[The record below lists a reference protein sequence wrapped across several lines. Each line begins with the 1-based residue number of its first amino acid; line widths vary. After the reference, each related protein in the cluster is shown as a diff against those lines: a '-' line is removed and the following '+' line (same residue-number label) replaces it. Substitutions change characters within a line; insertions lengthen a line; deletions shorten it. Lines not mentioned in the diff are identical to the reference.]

1 MGVGKI
7 LGYAVGGAVLG
18 VGAIAAA
25 PFTGGGS
32 ILGAATLVS
41 SLAGAGT
48 IAAAA
53 GTAAAVGGAAA
64 YAAKKEDEE
73 DNKKKEDLAN
83 LQKKAEKLEE
93 NLKKA
98 IQQFKG
104 DIEYFNFII
113 GATALG
119 ISMANANGVIVPEEI
134 KEIEEFVGGIANSS
148 YPLHVKE
155 TITNLYNEKPNFN
168 TAMSYLERIDPLNY
182 PSLRNLIELVA
193 LADGILHEKQKA
205 FLKAF
210 DNQIALIEYKPES
223 NDLES
228 IFLSEAKV
236 NFN

>member
-7 LGYAVGGAVLG
+7 LGYAVGGAVHG
-18 VGAIAAA
+18 VGAVAVA

-32 ILGAATLVS
+32 ILGAITLAT
-41 SLAGAGT
+41 SLTGAGA
-48 IAAAA
+48 IAA
-53 GTAAAVGGAAA
+53 GTAAVVGGAAA
-64 YAAKKEDEE
+64 YVAKKEDDE
-73 DNKKKEDLAN
+73 DNKKDEDIAN
-83 LQKKAEKLEE
+83 LKKKAEKLEE

-104 DIEYFNFII
+104 DLEYFNFII

-134 KEIEEFVGGIANSS
+134 KEIEEFIGGIANSS

-168 TAMSYLERIDPLNY
+168 TAMSYLEKINPLNY

-193 LADGILHEKQKA
+193 LADGILHEQQEA

-210 DNQIALIEYKPES
+210 DSQLTFIEYKPEN
-223 NDLES
+223 NDTEN
-228 IFLSEAKV
+228 IFLSDIQAKL
-236 NFN
+236 

>member
-18 VGAIAAA
+18 VGAVAAA

-32 ILGAATLVS
+32 ILGAITLAT
-41 SLAGAGT
+41 SLTGAGA
-48 IAAAA
+48 IAA
-53 GTAAAVGGAAA
+53 GTAAVVGGAAA
-64 YAAKKEDEE
+64 YVAKKEDDE
-73 DNKKKEDLAN
+73 DNKKDEDIAN
-83 LQKKAEKLEE
+83 LKKKAEKLEE

-104 DIEYFNFII
+104 DLEYFNFII

-134 KEIEEFVGGIANSS
+134 KEIEEFIGGIANSS

-168 TAMSYLERIDPLNY
+168 TAMSYLEKINPLNY

-193 LADGILHEKQKA
+193 LADGILHEQQEA

-210 DNQIALIEYKPES
+210 DSQLTFIEYKPEN
-223 NDLES
+223 NDTEN
-228 IFLSEAKV
+228 IFLSDIQAKL
-236 NFN
+236 

>member
-1 MGVGKI
+1 MGIGKI
-7 LGYAVGGAVLG
+7 LGYAVGGAVIG
-18 VGAIAAA
+18 VGAIDEEQ
-25 PFTGGGS
+25 FNGGGS
-32 ILGAATLVS
+32 IIGAATLVS
-41 SLAGAGT
+41 SLEGEGT
-48 IAAAA
+48 IAAEA
-53 GTAAAVGGAAA
+53 GTDADVGGAAA

-73 DNKKKEDLAN
+73 NNKKYEDIAN
-83 LQKKAEKLEE
+83 LQNKAEKLEE
-93 NLKKA
+93 NLKKS

-148 YPLHVKE
+148 YPSHIKE

-182 PSLRNLIELVA
+182 SSLRNLIELVA

>member
-1 MGVGKI
+1 MGIGKI

-32 ILGAATLVS
+32 ILGVATLVS

-53 GTAAAVGGAAA
+53 GTAAAVGGAA
-64 YAAKKEDEE
+64 YVAKKEDDE
-73 DNKKKEDLAN
+73 DNKKDEDIAN
-83 LQKKAEKLEE
+83 LKRKAEKLEE

-104 DIEYFNFII
+104 DLEYFNFII

-119 ISMANANGVIVPEEI
+119 ISMANANGVIVPEEV
-134 KEIEEFVGGIANSS
+134 KEIEEFIGGIANSS

-168 TAMSYLERIDPLNY
+168 TAMSYLEKIDPLNY

-193 LADGILHEKQKA
+193 LADGILHEQQEA

-210 DNQIALIEYKPES
+210 DSQLTFIEYKPEN
-223 NDLES
+223 NDTEN
-228 IFLSEAKV
+228 IFLSDIQAKL
-236 NFN
+236 

>member
-32 ILGAATLVS
+32 ILGAITLAT
-41 SLAGAGT
+41 SLTGAGA
-48 IAAAA
+48 IAA
-53 GTAAAVGGAAA
+53 GTAAVVGGAAA
-64 YAAKKEDEE
+64 YVAKKEDDE
-73 DNKKKEDLAN
+73 DNKKDEDIAN
-83 LQKKAEKLEE
+83 LKKKAEKLEE

-104 DIEYFNFII
+104 DLEYFNFII

-134 KEIEEFVGGIANSS
+134 KEIEEFIGGIANSS
-148 YPLHVKE
+148 YPLHIKE

-168 TAMSYLERIDPLNY
+168 TAMLYLEKIDPLNY

-193 LADGILHEKQKA
+193 LADGILHEKQEA

-210 DNQIALIEYKPES
+210 DSQLTFIEYKPEN
-223 NDLES
+223 NDTEN
-228 IFLSEAKV
+228 IFLSDIQAKL
-236 NFN
+236 